1 MKKFQVMLLMIS
13 LFLFICPSLLF
24 AEDWHEPYGSCNTLR
39 LKVVISAPKG
49 VDWVISPMSCSSG
62 SMFYNPVKNGKTFL
76 YLLKGSGISC
86 EFTAYNGKHPRSV
99 NKYKFSQND
108 CWLKGGQIN
117 AKRVSGPFLEK
128 IYSER
133 ANYNVGAAN
142 RRGYLQINIIDTYK
156 D

>member
-1 MKKFQVMLLMIS
+1 
-13 LFLFICPSLLF
+13 
-24 AEDWHEPYGSCNTLR
+24 
-39 LKVVISAPKG
+39 
-49 VDWVISPMSCSSG
+49 
-62 SMFYNPVKNGKTFL
+62 MFYNPVKNGKKFL

-86 EFTAYNGKHPRSV
+86 EFTAYNGKHPGSV

-117 AKRVSGPFLEK
+117 VKRVSGPFADNFR
-128 IYSER
+128 IER

-142 RRGYLQINIIDTYK
+142 KRGFLQINIIDTYR